1 MNQIL
6 VTKKLYV
13 TPELKRKKRLYKLD
27 FIISL
32 FLILILVSLY
42 IYAEYDR
49 TKSEQVSQQIL
60 DDFNSQEE
68 LAKRQTQSDV
78 LVVVL
83 NGAQEDENIV
93 ELNSKANEV
102 PKKLEY
108 TTPNGYKYYTI
119 ATISIPKINVN
130 YPIIQGETETEEEID
145 ELLKHA
151 PCRLAGPD
159 PNEVGNFCIIGH
171 NYRNSKFFSKVPNLQ
186 NGDQINITDLNENT
200 VTYEVYRKYIVDPT
214 DLSCLD
220 PSNKKEIT
228 LITCTDDS
236 KQRVIVKAKAI

>member
-13 TPELKRKKRLYKLD
+13 TPELKKKKRLYKLD

-68 LAKRQTQSDV
+68 LTKRQTQSDV

-108 TTPNGYKYYTI
+108 TTPN
-119 ATISIPKINVN
+119 
-130 YPIIQGETETEEEID
+130 EE
-145 ELLKHA
+145 
-151 PCRLAGPD
+151 
-159 PNEVGNFCIIGH
+159 
-171 NYRNSKFFSKVPNLQ
+171 
-186 NGDQINITDLNENT
+186 
-200 VTYEVYRKYIVDPT
+200 
-214 DLSCLD
+214 
-220 PSNKKEIT
+220 
-228 LITCTDDS
+228 
-236 KQRVIVKAKAI
+236 